1 MPLMTQEQLDLLG
14 AETGAYSLLPL
25 EKRLVIKA
33 LHSTAMKKK
42 YLLPIII
49 YSTFHVV
56 ELFKPAIVR
65 KDGYFIF

>member
-14 AETGAYSLLPL
+14 AEAGAYSF
-25 EKRLVIKA
+25 V
-33 LHSTAMKKK
+33 TAREATGDKSITLDSNEKK

-56 ELFKPAIVR
+56 ELFKPAIV
-65 KDGYFIF
+65 KIDDYFIF